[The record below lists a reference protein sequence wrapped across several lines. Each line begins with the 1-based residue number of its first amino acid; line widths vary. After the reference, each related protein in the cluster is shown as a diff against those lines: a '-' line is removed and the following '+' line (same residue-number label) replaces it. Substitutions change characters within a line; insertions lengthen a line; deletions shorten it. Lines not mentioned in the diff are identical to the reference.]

1 MYMGAQEARQFKSFN
16 DFWILAISVIIDMVL
31 KRAKSDSNGLKIAI
45 FAAKSQKSPSSWAL
59 SVTRLSSNGLFST
72 GPKLDNFCAENI
84 YFWFKP
90 PLS

>member
-1 MYMGAQEARQFKSFN
+1 
-16 DFWILAISVIIDMVL
+16 MVL
-31 KRAKSDSNGLKIAI
+31 KRVKWDLNGVKIAI
-45 FAAKSQKSPSSWAL
+45 FAAKLQKSPAARGYAP

-72 GPKLDNFCAENI
+72 GAKLDNFCAKNI